1 MIYLA
6 LVSKSRIDS
15 ARLYYIILVIL
26 PIACVLAIE
35 FEALRLPDGS
45 SICGAGPSI
54 IDGVFRTVSVI
65 GCAIQCGLRNN
76 ASSVQCNF
84 FNYFKQSKRCEL
96 FFDSPVLNFTLNF
109 DCVSYKV
116 KTYSSCEPYIRL
128 LNHKWHT
135 AQSTNYTLIMKYDPP
150 AQHAGSY
157 IHDRFG
163 YEYDMKRDQ
172 QVAQSS

>member
-1 MIYLA
+1 MAAILLLMKSQKNTKDQWRLYMAFQSSCQCGIKLQCRLLLALTEFRTRYSQVPEYLKLCEMICLA

-15 ARLYYIILVIL
+15 ARLYYLILVIL

-35 FEALRLPDGS
+35 FEALSFPDGS
-45 SICGAGPSI
+45 PICGAGPPI

-96 FFDSPVLNFTLNF
+96 FFDSPVLNPRPDL

-116 KTYSSCEPYIRL
+116 K
-128 LNHKWHT
+128 
-135 AQSTNYTLIMKYDPP
+135 
-150 AQHAGSY
+150 
-157 IHDRFG
+157 
-163 YEYDMKRDQ
+163 
-172 QVAQSS
+172 V